1 MSLIIKNKIQELMQ
15 GYPTISDKYD
25 VAPAV
30 LDGESTAVKAGQL
43 VSMGTTAGRY
53 TNLKTGSGIT
63 TAALAQIAGFVLA
76 TNVKV
81 PNTYPAS
88 TADQTYVAGDAFNLM
103 IRGFIAVPLGAKFV
117 DDTNGAT
124 ERGKVK
130 NGVQLAVFL
139 DGPLAGQ
146 MTYHGATDGETS
158 AKTAVDV
165 PGAYFTGLTEVV
177 DGVCLAEICY
187 NL

>member
-30 LDGESTAVKAGQL
+30 LEGATAVKAGQL

-53 TNLKTGSGIT
+53 TSLKTGSGIT

-76 TNVKV
+76 TNAKV

-88 TADQTYVAGDAFNLM
+88 TVDQTYVAGDAFNLM

-117 DDTNGAT
+117 DN
-124 ERGKVK
+124 
-130 NGVQLAVFL
+130 
-139 DGPLAGQ
+139 
-146 MTYHGATDGETS
+146 
-158 AKTAVDV
+158 
-165 PGAYFTGLTEVV
+165 
-177 DGVCLAEICY
+177 
-187 NL
+187 